1 MAPRPYSVD
10 GRSYGVVCCVAIH
23 PSKMTFGWRYVY
35 YEPDFFIGPQVT
47 ISHAKISSG
56 LFRISGNKLQFSSV
70 QMLSNKEK
78 LAQITT

>member
-10 GRSYGVVCCVAIH
+10 GRSYGVVWCVAIH
-23 PSKMTFGWRYVY
+23 PSKIVKMTFGWRYVY

-56 LFRISGNKLQFSSV
+56 IQDFRK
-70 QMLSNKEK
+70 
-78 LAQITT
+78 QITIFKCPKVIQ

>member
-10 GRSYGVVCCVAIH
+10 GRSYGVVWCVAIH
-23 PSKMTFGWRYVY
+23 PSKIVKMTFGWRYVY

-56 LFRISGNKLQFSSV
+56 IFRISGNKLQFSSV
-70 QMLSNKEK
+70 QK
-78 LAQITT
+78 LP